1 MRASK
6 EKRLG
11 LILEILEREEKMRV
25 RDLAQELDIT
35 PETLRA
41 DLTDLVQMRLV
52 EREHGFV
59 RLVQAPQETPMSIR
73 SGHHVQEKIAVAYAA
88 LSTVKDG
95 QVIFVDAGSTVLL
108 GLHALA
114 KRRDLLVATNS
125 LPGALELSKMN
136 IRTLVLG
143 GMAYNPGQ
151 RTYGNFAT
159 NVVDHIQFDVVF
171 LGSDGFRDARG
182 FTTLHDNELGLKRH
196 LIAQTQKVV
205 VVCDASK
212 FDDKAPFMF
221 CTFAEA
227 DLLVTNRLTPD
238 QRRKIEDIREILEV

>member
-35 PETLRA
+35 PETLRS

-108 GLHALA
+108 GLHALG
-114 KRRDLLVATNS
+114 KRRDLRVATHS
-125 LPGALELSKMN
+125 LPGALERS
-136 IRTLVLG
+136 
-143 GMAYNPGQ
+143 
-151 RTYGNFAT
+151 
-159 NVVDHIQFDVVF
+159 
-171 LGSDGFRDARG
+171 
-182 FTTLHDNELGLKRH
+182 
-196 LIAQTQKVV
+196 
-205 VVCDASK
+205 
-212 FDDKAPFMF
+212 
-221 CTFAEA
+221 
-227 DLLVTNRLTPD
+227 
-238 QRRKIEDIREILEV
+238 